1 MIALQQILEAVTAI
15 SPGMI
20 AVTMDEVEVW
30 AKASGAR
37 LAVNDNYVLEAE
49 PEIVEA
55 ILVEFLAWCA
65 ANHVDPAWDDERSIP
80 AMERLLGASGL
91 HPALMT
97 EALSLCDA
105 VCERL
110 PGAFAENQ
118 LEEFSDENVIA
129 IGF

>member
-1 MIALQQILEAVTAI
+1 MIALQDIQEAVAAI
-15 SPGMI
+15 SPGKI
-20 AVTMDEVEVW
+20 LVTMNEVEVW
-30 AKASGAR
+30 AEASGAR
-37 LAVNDNYVLEAE
+37 LAVNDNYALEAE

-55 ILVEFLAWCA
+55 ILIEFLAWCA
-65 ANHVDPAWDDERSIP
+65 EKQVDPAWDDERSIP

-110 PGAFAENQ
+110 PGFVGNLAD
-118 LEEFSDENVIA
+118 EFSGENVIA